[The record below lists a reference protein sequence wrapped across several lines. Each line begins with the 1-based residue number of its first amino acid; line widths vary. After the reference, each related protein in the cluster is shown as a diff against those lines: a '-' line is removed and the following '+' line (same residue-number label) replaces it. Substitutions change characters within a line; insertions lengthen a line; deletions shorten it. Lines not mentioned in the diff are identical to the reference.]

1 MNSHFFNTIHN
12 MEPINYFY
20 GILIMK
26 YYFWIGWKV
35 NLQYFIATEA
45 NAIQVS
51 AKAFDFPFI
60 MSIFKLVF
68 ADRFDNY
75 NWFTIVENNFK
86 KVDYFRWGL
95 KSLNQ
100 RIHLANFWLQ
110 MRQQSLIVHSGFRTQ
125 TKTLFHVNI
134 SYTYLKIRFYIF
146 N

>member
-1 MNSHFFNTIHN
+1 VNSHFFNTIHN

-51 AKAFDFPFI
+51 AKAFGFPFI
-60 MSIFKLVF
+60 TSIFKLVF

>member
-51 AKAFDFPFI
+51 AKAFGFPFI
-60 MSIFKLVF
+60 TSIFKLVF

>member
-1 MNSHFFNTIHN
+1 VNSHFFNTIHN

-51 AKAFDFPFI
+51 AKAFGFPFI

-100 RIHLANFWLQ
+100 RIHLASFWLQ